1 MVLPKGQFRF
11 LFTPKNYA
19 DSVTFYRD
27 GLGLAID
34 HDWDFGPADRGTVFI
49 AGAGMIELLGA
60 APGSQVIQPAGGSLL
75 IQVENMANFHQM
87 CINRK
92 LKIVQEPTDYPWGHR
107 IMRLEDP
114 DGIVLSFFVPIGG

>member
-49 AGAGMIELLGA
+49 L
-60 APGSQVIQPAGGSLL
+60 SL
-75 IQVENMANFHQM
+75 IH
-87 CINRK
+87 I
-92 LKIVQEPTDYPWGHR
+92 
-107 IMRLEDP
+107 
-114 DGIVLSFFVPIGG
+114 